1 MSFVDEVVRQLGD
14 QSVRVRHDTTR
25 SRLLQKVFPFTV
37 GRVDWRRVPGAQIRA
52 APNDRALG
60 TNSPDVPFQTKTYL
74 PVVIEFFD
82 DALASRGID
91 DDRRVE
97 DRYGKRSASLF
108 AMVCLAAV
116 VVWLAS

>member
-1 MSFVDEVVRQLGD
+1 
-14 QSVRVRHDTTR
+14 
-25 SRLLQKVFPFTV
+25 
-37 GRVDWRRVPGAQIRA
+37 
-52 APNDRALG
+52 
-60 TNSPDVPFQTKTYL
+60 VPFQTKTYL